1 MIENQSD
8 NIDIKE
14 NDVSNQENAPE
25 DTSSA
30 GEQIIEND
38 ELSSQKTE
46 EINTEELKNTISNN
60 DARLE
65 QLEKEHETLKNQYV
79 RISADFDNFRKR
91 QSRDQDDLKIQL
103 VSKTLTAILPIVD
116 NFERARQQL
125 KPESE
130 EAQALHRSYQG
141 LYKQLVEVLKQQGV
155 SPMRVV
161 GQQFDPNLHEAV
173 LREPSEEFQEDFIVE
188 ELQRGYHLE
197 GKVLRHAL
205 VKVSMGPGKQ
215 NSQELEEKANNIDEN
230 LSWHFIGPLQSNK
243 AKIIAKYADWIH
255 TIDRKKI
262 ADKINEECK
271 KINKI
276 INACIQVNISN
287 ESTKSGI
294 NPENLMIFA
303 KYVDSMENINLK
315 GIMVLPSLGENN
327 KKQMQDSKLLH
338 EELISVFPHAEYLSM
353 GTTSDFET
361 AIVSGSNMIRVG
373 ELIFG
378 KR

>member
-8 NIDIKE
+8 NIDIQE
-14 NDVSNQENAPE
+14 NDDSNQSNAPE
-25 DTSSA
+25 NNSSL
-30 GEQIIEND
+30 EDKIIET
-38 ELSSQKTE
+38 ELSQQKTE

-103 VSKTLTAILPIVD
+103 VSKSLTAILPIVD

-141 LYKQLVEVLKQQGV
+141 LYKQLVEILKQQGV
-155 SPMRVV
+155 APMRVV

-173 LREPSEEFQEDFIVE
+173 LREPSEEFKEDFIVE
-188 ELQRGYHLE
+188 ELQRGYHLD

-215 NSQELEEKANNIDEN
+215 NTQEEEEKDRVKEDID
-230 LSWHFIGPLQSNK
+230 S
-243 AKIIAKYADWIH
+243 
-255 TIDRKKI
+255 
-262 ADKINEECK
+262 EEK
-271 KINKI
+271 NSED
-276 INACIQVNISN
+276 V
-287 ESTKSGI
+287 
-294 NPENLMIFA
+294 
-303 KYVDSMENINLK
+303 
-315 GIMVLPSLGENN
+315 
-327 KKQMQDSKLLH
+327 
-338 EELISVFPHAEYLSM
+338 
-353 GTTSDFET
+353 
-361 AIVSGSNMIRVG
+361 
-373 ELIFG
+373 
-378 KR
+378 